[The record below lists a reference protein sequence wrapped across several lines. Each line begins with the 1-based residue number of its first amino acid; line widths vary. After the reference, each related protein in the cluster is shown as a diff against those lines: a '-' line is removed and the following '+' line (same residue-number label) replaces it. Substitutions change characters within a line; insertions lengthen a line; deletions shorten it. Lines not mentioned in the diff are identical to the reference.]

1 MKFLK
6 TIAALSAIA
15 LSLSAQM
22 QSSFEGSVPSGTATS
37 EELPLSLQQAIERG
51 LKNNLGTLLAQ
62 HNIDAARGARDVVRS
77 ELLPNVNAHVT
88 ESAQQI
94 NLAAFGLSIPGFPN
108 IVGPFGLFDARATY
122 TQTLFNLQAIDA
134 TRAGNANIK
143 AAEFQYR
150 DARDTVVLVVSN
162 LYLQSAAG
170 ASRIEAVRSQ
180 VDAADA
186 LYKQAVDFKAAGTV
200 PAIDVLRAQVE
211 LQNQKTRLIE
221 AQNDFDKLLLRLSRA
236 IGLPDGQKIRLTDVM
251 PYSPAGY
258 SFDDSLKQA
267 YETRMDYQSLTARV
281 RSAELSRKAAAAQRI
296 PTLAFNGDYG
306 AIGQQPGNSHGTF
319 TAAVTAN
326 IPIFQGGRI
335 KGEVLQATAEE
346 NQQRAQLDDLRGRIA
361 FEVRAA
367 LLDLKSAGEQVDVN
381 RSAVDLAREQQ
392 NQARDRFAAGVT
404 DNLEVVQA
412 QQAVAAANDR
422 YIASLYAYNLSKASL
437 ARAIGAT
444 DRNLS
449 NFLSGTSPTG
459 ETK

>member
-1 MKFLK
+1 MKLIRFWVV
-6 TIAALSAIA
+6 IPALA

-22 QSSFEGSVPSGTATS
+22 QSAFEGSVSSGPTTA
-37 EELPLSLQQAIERG
+37 EELPLSLQSAIERG
-51 LKNNLGTLLAQ
+51 LKNNLGALLSQ
-62 HNIDAARGARDVVRS
+62 QNIDAVKGVRDVVRS
-77 ELLPNVNAHVT
+77 ELLPNLNAHVT

-122 TQTLFNLQAIDA
+122 SQALFNLKAIDA
-134 TRAGNANIK
+134 TRAANANIK

-150 DARDTVVLVVSN
+150 DARDTVVLVVAN
-162 LYLQSAAG
+162 LYLQAAAG
-170 ASRIEAVRSQ
+170 ASRIDAVRSQ

-211 LQNQKTRLIE
+211 LQNQKTRLIA

-236 IGLPDGQKIRLTDVM
+236 IGLPDGQKVRLTDAM
-251 PYSPAGY
+251 PFSPAGY
-258 SFDDSLKQA
+258 SLDDSLKQA

-281 RSAELSRKAAAAQRI
+281 KAAELSRKAAAAQRI
-296 PTLAFNGDYG
+296 PSLAFNGDYG
-306 AIGQQPGNSHGTF
+306 VIGQQPANTHGTF
-319 TAAVTAN
+319 TAAVTAS

-335 KGEVLQATAEE
+335 KGEVMQATAEE
-346 NQQRAQLDDLRGRIA
+346 KQQRSQLDDLRGRIA
-361 FEVRAA
+361 YEVRAA
-367 LLDLKSAGEQVDVN
+367 LLDLKSAAEQVDVN

-412 QQAVAAANDR
+412 QQALAAANDR
-422 YIASLYAYNLSKASL
+422 YIASLYAYNISKASL

-449 NFLSGTSPTG
+449 NFLSGTQSTG
-459 ETK
+459 EIK